1 MELLTYMIIALIPA
15 SAIVAVVYIMLKK
28 NGEKEIAQLSAQL
41 KLERQKY
48 FLEPRVD
55 AYQRVTLFLERINP
69 HNLVMRLHNPKL
81 SAAAFQAELL
91 KNIRGEYDHN
101 VAQQLFITPQ
111 VWEMVK
117 KSKEETVKIINIA
130 SNQMEKDATSTDLS
144 SKIFEVI
151 AEIGDLP
158 TEITVQKLK
167 KELQR
172 LF

>member
-91 KNIRGEYDHN
+91 KNIRSEYDHN

-130 SNQMEKDATSTDLS
+130 SKQMEKDATSTDLS